1 MKKRTARFLA
11 ATLAGAA
18 AGMAYVLYFR
28 PWHLKWGASMNEASR
43 RLPGDECV
51 PRPKIESTRAITIH
65 APVEKVWNWIAQIG
79 QGRGGFY
86 SYDWLEN
93 IFGCQI
99 QNADRI
105 VPAWQQP
112 KVGDL
117 VRLHPKVAFPIAV
130 VEPPRALIL
139 HQAVDTQSNQAF
151 DPSVSMPLSYINVS
165 WAFLLAPVDE
175 DNTRLIARYRLDFQ
189 PDNLLNNLLWRVL
202 EPAQFIMERKM
213 LMGIKDR
220 AELDIRLPA
229 GGAVDDLLP
238 DFDSRIYHE
247 IFIPEPRQ
255 VVWNAL
261 MTASMADMPFF
272 RMLMALR
279 SLGSSERGEAEQ
291 QPILPGLREMESN
304 YMEEQTGTL
313 LLQAIAGRF
322 WQPDG
327 GFEALPTRQAFLGAA
342 PDLARAVTAYRLED
356 QPGGTIFSIET
367 RVKYPEEPGGAAR
380 LRWYWPMVGRIGA
393 SMFARGMLSAVAF
406 RAQNPTQEPF
416 PPRADPLGDEE

>member
-1 MKKRTARFLA
+1 MKKRTARLLG

-18 AGMAYVLYFR
+18 AGMGYVLYIR
-28 PWHLKWGASMNEASR
+28 PWHLKWGASLNEASR
-43 RLPGDECV
+43 RLPGDERV
-51 PRPKIESTRAITIH
+51 SHPKIESTRAITIH
-65 APVEKVWNWIAQIG
+65 APIEKVWSWIAQIG

-93 IFGCQI
+93 IFGCEI

-112 KVGDL
+112 KVGDM
-117 VRLHPKVAFPIAV
+117 VGLHPKVAFSIAV

-139 HQAVDTQSNQAF
+139 HQAIDTQSNRVF
-151 DPSVSMPLSYINVS
+151 DPSITSPQSYINVS

-175 DNTRLIARYRLDFQ
+175 YSTRLLARYRLDYQ
-189 PDNLLNNLLWRVL
+189 PNNIVNNLLWRVL

-213 LMGIKDR
+213 LMGIKAR
-220 AELDIRLPA
+220 AELDTRLPA
-229 GGAVDDLLP
+229 GGAIDELLL
-238 DFDSRIYHE
+238 DYDSRIYHE
-247 IFIPEPRQ
+247 IFIPQPRQ
-255 VVWNAL
+255 AVWNAM
-261 MTASMADMPFF
+261 MTASMADLPFF
-272 RMLMALR
+272 RLLMALR

-304 YMEEQTGTL
+304 YMEEQTCSL

-327 GFEALPTRQAFLGAA
+327 GFVALPTRDAFLNAA
-342 PDLARAVTAYRLED
+342 PDLAQAVTAYRLED

-367 RVKYPEEPGGAAR
+367 RVKYPADPIGAAR
-380 LRWYWPMVGRIGA
+380 LRWYWPIVGRLGA
-393 SMFARGMLSAVAF
+393 SMFARGLLSAVAF
-406 RAQNPTQEPF
+406 RAQNPTQEP
-416 PPRADPLGDEE
+416 PLSMNDPLRDED